1 MNKFPRNTV
10 LVFSLL
16 TLSTVTM
23 GGEPQG
29 VVVDIS
35 SLFSDSDEIGAI
47 AETMEAS
54 EELQASEQNT
64 VAEEAFNGI
73 VVDIPEAVIIPSSA
87 PPPSPLDAPEAVLES
102 VLPAEKALPAVDD
115 VIDQA
120 LAADAAGSDAAGSDA
135 AVAAAAD
142 GTAAAAVNGEKKN
155 ILQTIGDAMRPKGP
169 APSLN
174 NNRFSLYLSD
184 RVVFAQYDRS
194 AERYNLE
201 NGRTH
206 LGLLYSEE
214 RDTVLQG
221 GLAVDTTITKSFR
234 LSFGA
239 RAYAAILGAEN
250 TDAVAVGPGVEGA
263 YLLPLK
269 ALPLELAASIYFA
282 PDILTFGAGDNVL
295 DWQVDVTLPVRE
307 KLSVFTGLRFLQL
320 DTRPNDAEI
329 DNRLHF
335 GVRWDFL

>member
-1 MNKFPRNTV
+1 MNKFSRSTARNTA

-35 SLFSDSDEIGAI
+35 SLFSDSDEIGANT
-47 AETMEAS
+47 ETMEAPA
-54 EELQASEQNT
+54 ELLSSEQNT
-64 VAEEAFNGI
+64 IAEEAFNGI
-73 VVDIPEAVIIPSSA
+73 VVEIPQAVIIPSSA

-120 LAADAAGSDAAGSDA
+120 LAADAAAADG

-142 GTAAAAVNGEKKN
+142 GAAAAAADGEKKN

>member
-1 MNKFPRNTV
+1 MNKIPRNTV

-120 LAADAAGSDAAGSDA
+120 LAADAAAADG

-142 GTAAAAVNGEKKN
+142 GAAAAAADGEKKN